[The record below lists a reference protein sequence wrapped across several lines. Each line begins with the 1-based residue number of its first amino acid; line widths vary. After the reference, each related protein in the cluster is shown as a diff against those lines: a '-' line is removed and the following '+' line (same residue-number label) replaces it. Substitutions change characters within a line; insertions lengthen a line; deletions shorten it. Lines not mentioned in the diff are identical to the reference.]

1 MMKNP
6 PANTGDARDAGSN
19 PGWGRFPVE
28 GAMCGDNHKV
38 S

>member
-6 PANTGDARDAGSN
+6 PANAADARDADSY
-19 PGWGRFPVE
+19 PGWGRFPAE